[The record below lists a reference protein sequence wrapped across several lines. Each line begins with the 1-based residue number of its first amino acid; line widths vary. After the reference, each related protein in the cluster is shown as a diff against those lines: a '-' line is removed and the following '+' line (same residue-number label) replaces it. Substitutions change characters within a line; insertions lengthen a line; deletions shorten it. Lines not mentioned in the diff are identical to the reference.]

1 MSELVD
7 VYSAEQLQAQAAME
21 ALDRSG
27 SEDEES
33 PDLKH
38 GSPSHRA
45 ALRGRSDASGA
56 TAQGDFQAAPAAHEK
71 WRIHL
76 KTLARAGCIAKF
88 GLSSTDGDADPSA
101 LKTA

>member
-1 MSELVD
+1 MKKARISSTDHLRT
-7 VYSAEQLQAQAAME
+7 A
-21 ALDRSG
+21 
-27 SEDEES
+27 
-33 PDLKH
+33 
-38 GSPSHRA
+38 HRA